1 MRTICKGRINMDLIA
16 DALLD
21 SIKLLPFLFLVYV
34 VIAYF
39 ENNTENRLYRRLM
52 RTKWSGPIVGALMGC
67 VPQCGFSVVGANL
80 YSKKMIG
87 IGTLLAIFVSTSDEA
102 IPILI
107 AHPNML
113 GIVGVVL
120 ALKVVFAVA
129 IGLAVESASYI
140 LAGKKVIGVANI
152 SSNMAYSE
160 AEMIQ
165 GSCGCGHHHHHA
177 QDNPLNIWSHA
188 LRHTM
193 KTFIFIFAVNL
204 VLNGIIEGVG
214 EEAMAS
220 LLLTDSIFQP
230 ALAGLI
236 GLIPNCAASIVL
248 TEMFISGSLSLGSL
262 IAGLC
267 TGAGIGLVVLFK
279 SNKNIMDNFK
289 ILGILYVTGT
299 LFGMIIQFIR

>member
-1 MRTICKGRINMDLIA
+1 MDLIL
-16 DALLD
+16 DAWLD
-21 SIKLLPFLFLVYV
+21 SIKLLPFLFLVYL

-39 ENNTENRLYRRLM
+39 ENNTENRIYRKLM
-52 RTKWSGPIVGALMGC
+52 RAKWSGPIMGALMGC

-87 IGTLLAIFVSTSDEA
+87 IGTLLAIFISTSDEA

-107 AHPNML
+107 AHPNKL

-120 ALKVVFAVA
+120 ALKVAFAIA
-129 IGLAVESASYI
+129 IGLAVEGVSYM
-140 LAGKKVIGVANI
+140 LADRKVLRMGHG
-152 SSNMAYSE
+152 SGSMSYP
-160 AEMIQ
+160 EMEMV
-165 GSCGCGHHHHHA
+165 GETCGCGHHHHHTG
-177 QDNPLNIWSHA
+177 DEPLNIWMQA
-188 LRHTM
+188 LRHTI
-193 KTFIFIFAVNL
+193 KTFVFIFAVNL

-220 LLLTDSIFQP
+220 LLLTNSMFQP
-230 ALAGLI
+230 ALAALI

-248 TEMFISGSLSLGSL
+248 TEMFVAGSLSLGSL
-262 IAGLC
+262 IAGLS

-279 SNKNIMDNFK
+279 SNKNIMDNLK

-299 LFGMIIQFIR
+299 VFGMIIQFIR

>member
-1 MRTICKGRINMDLIA
+1 MDLIA

-87 IGTLLAIFVSTSDEA
+87 VGTLLAIFVSTSDEA

-120 ALKVVFAVA
+120 VLKVVFAVA
-129 IGLAVESASYI
+129 IGLAVESTSYI
-140 LAGKKVIGVANI
+140 LAGKKVIGVANT
-152 SSNMAYSE
+152 SSSMAYSE
-160 AEMIQ
+160 VEMVQ
-165 GSCGCGHHHHHA
+165 GSCGCGHHHHHHTE
-177 QDNPLNIWSHA
+177 DSPLNIWIQV

-193 KTFIFIFAVNL
+193 KTFIFILAVNL

-279 SNKNIMDNFK
+279 SNKNIMDNLK

-299 LFGMIIQFIR
+299 VFGMIIQFIR

>member
-1 MRTICKGRINMDLIA
+1 MDLIA